1 MFDSIRTIPVRVRP
15 PYDVRIGSGLLGRC
29 GDYLAAL
36 LGQRR
41 IAVLA
46 DDTVASL
53 YLDTVTAALEDAGF
67 AVCSHIFPSGEGR
80 KNLSTLTELLEFL
93 ASEHLTR
100 TDCVAALG
108 GGVTGDMAGLAASLP
123 IRRGC
128 MFRTHLLAGLV
139 MLLSAEA
146 VIFGLA
152 VLIEATRFELVIE
165 PLLIWL
171 GILAL
176 ETVVFYGIAV
186 LCAMFT
192 GHVVML
198 PCLYLLV
205 NFIAVGFQLLV
216 EAVLYMFVY
225 GMSGMVDLPV
235 DWLSPLV
242 LFMRRTS
249 VGHADLVRPI
259 SGTGAEVA
267 IANFSGW
274 IYPLVWAA
282 FALLLLVCAGQLY
295 RRRRM
300 ESAGDTVAIPVLKPV
315 LKYIVALFAGLAMPV
330 GVYGMLLNV
339 PAYRT
344 QLAPFLLLTVLGA
357 ALGFVISEMVIRKSL
372 RIPRTVWRGCAVT
385 AAVCCLVVV
394 GAKCD
399 LTGYARRIPDTAQVK
414 SARIICNGYNS
425 ALTEAENIQAVEDI
439 HRAVVAEREKI
450 TDDTS
455 ITSLQLS
462 YKLSNGK
469 VLMREYT
476 LPNTSTRLAQIEQ
489 VLNCDEARTT
499 RNTPELAV
507 TLEHLTYTNIGYE
520 TESGDYLYVELTAE
534 QALDLYE
541 NAIVPDC
548 ADGTMGRAWLTDSG
562 TRQST
567 AYAVTI
573 GYQLSQYDPAT
584 GETTYAN
591 VDYTPLTDS
600 TRTLAWLRAHGIE
613 PLLEGDSI
621 KYGGDTDTQPAI
633 NTYETTDSS
642 FGR

>member
-1 MFDSIRTIPVRVRP
+1 MNWEVRTMPSKTSFCNGTEFRKCLSRWWPLWVIYGVILFIMLPGVLLNARSTIPYVSTGQISYLSNVILSETQMLLP
-15 PYDVRIGSGLLGRC
+15 LTAFCAGLLAAAAMFG
-29 GDYLAAL
+29 YLYTPR
-36 LGQRR
+36 G
-41 IAVLA
+41 
-46 DDTVASL
+46 
-53 YLDTVTAALEDAGF
+53 
-67 AVCSHIFPSGEGR
+67 
-80 KNLSTLTELLEFL
+80 
-93 ASEHLTR
+93 
-100 TDCVAALG
+100 
-108 GGVTGDMAGLAASLP
+108 AGLAASLP

-216 EAVLYMFVY
+216 EAVLYTFVY
-225 GMSGMVDLPV
+225 GMSGMADLPV

-259 SGTGAEVA
+259 SGTEAEVA

-330 GVYGMLLNV
+330 GVYG
-339 PAYRT
+339 
-344 QLAPFLLLTVLGA
+344 
-357 ALGFVISEMVIRKSL
+357 
-372 RIPRTVWRGCAVT
+372 
-385 AAVCCLVVV
+385 
-394 GAKCD
+394 
-399 LTGYARRIPDTAQVK
+399 
-414 SARIICNGYNS
+414 
-425 ALTEAENIQAVEDI
+425 
-439 HRAVVAEREKI
+439 
-450 TDDTS
+450 
-455 ITSLQLS
+455 
-462 YKLSNGK
+462 
-469 VLMREYT
+469 
-476 LPNTSTRLAQIEQ
+476 
-489 VLNCDEARTT
+489 
-499 RNTPELAV
+499 
-507 TLEHLTYTNIGYE
+507 
-520 TESGDYLYVELTAE
+520 
-534 QALDLYE
+534 
-541 NAIVPDC
+541 
-548 ADGTMGRAWLTDSG
+548 TMGRAWLTDSG

-584 GETTYAN
+584 GETTYADVN
-591 VDYTPLTDS
+591 YTPLTDS

-621 KYGGDTDTQPAI
+621 KYGGDADTQPAI

>member
-1 MFDSIRTIPVRVRP
+1 MPSKTSFCNGTEFRKCLSRWWPLWVIYGVILFIMLPGVLLNARTTT
-15 PYDVRIGSGLLGRC
+15 PYVSTEQISYLSNVILSETQMLLPLTAFCAGLLAAAAMFG
-29 GDYLAAL
+29 YLYTPR
-36 LGQRR
+36 G
-41 IAVLA
+41 
-46 DDTVASL
+46 
-53 YLDTVTAALEDAGF
+53 
-67 AVCSHIFPSGEGR
+67 
-80 KNLSTLTELLEFL
+80 
-93 ASEHLTR
+93 
-100 TDCVAALG
+100 
-108 GGVTGDMAGLAASLP
+108 AGLAASLP

-128 MFRTHLLAGLV
+128 MFRTHLLAGLL

-205 NFIAVGFQLLV
+205 NFIAVGFQLLI
-216 EAVLYMFVY
+216 ESVLYTFVY
-225 GMSGMVDLPV
+225 GMSGMIDLPV

-259 SGTGAEVA
+259 SGTEAEVA

-274 IYPLVWAA
+274 TYPLVWAT

-315 LKYIVALFAGLAMPV
+315 LKYIVALFAGLALPV

-339 PAYRT
+339 PAYRAH
-344 QLAPFLLLTVLGA
+344 LAPFLLLAVLGA

-399 LTGYARRIPDTAQVK
+399 LTGYARRIPDTAQVE
-414 SARIICNGYNS
+414 SVRIICNGYN
-425 ALTEAENIQAVEDI
+425 ATLT
-439 HRAVVAEREKI
+439 
-450 TDDTS
+450 
-455 ITSLQLS
+455 

-469 VLMREYT
+469 VLMREYV
-476 LPNTSTRLAQIEQ
+476 LPDTSARLAQIEQ

-584 GETTYAN
+584 GETTYAD

-621 KYGGDTDTQPAI
+621 KYGGDADTQPAI
-633 NTYETTDSS
+633 NTHETTDSS

>member
-1 MFDSIRTIPVRVRP
+1 
-15 PYDVRIGSGLLGRC
+15 
-29 GDYLAAL
+29 
-36 LGQRR
+36 
-41 IAVLA
+41 
-46 DDTVASL
+46 
-53 YLDTVTAALEDAGF
+53 
-67 AVCSHIFPSGEGR
+67 
-80 KNLSTLTELLEFL
+80 
-93 ASEHLTR
+93 
-100 TDCVAALG
+100 
-108 GGVTGDMAGLAASLP
+108 
-123 IRRGC
+123 
-128 MFRTHLLAGLV
+128 
-139 MLLSAEA
+139 MLLSAEV

-152 VLIEATRFELVIE
+152 VLIEATRFGLVIE

-205 NFIAVGFQLLV
+205 NFIAVGFQLLI
-216 EAVLYMFVY
+216 ESVLYMFVY

-259 SGTGAEVA
+259 SGTEAEVA

-274 IYPLVWAA
+274 TYPLVWAA

-315 LKYIVALFAGLAMPV
+315 LKYIVALFAGLALPV

-339 PAYRT
+339 PAYRAH
-344 QLAPFLLLTVLGA
+344 LAPFLLLAVLGA

-399 LTGYARRIPDTAQVK
+399 LSGYARRIPDTAQVK
-414 SARIICNGYNS
+414 SVRIICNSYN
-425 ALTEAENIQAVEDI
+425 ATLTEAENIQAVEDI

-455 ITSLQLS
+455 ITSLQLT

-476 LPNTSTRLAQIEQ
+476 LPNTSTHLAQIEQ

-520 TESGDYLYVELTAE
+520 TESGDYLYMELTAE

-562 TRQST
+562 TRIST

-573 GYQLSQYDPAT
+573 SYQLSQYDPAT
-584 GETTYAN
+584 GETTYAD

-613 PLLEGDSI
+613 PLLEGDSS
-621 KYGGDTDTQPAI
+621 KYGGDADTQPAI

>member
-1 MFDSIRTIPVRVRP
+1 
-15 PYDVRIGSGLLGRC
+15 
-29 GDYLAAL
+29 
-36 LGQRR
+36 
-41 IAVLA
+41 
-46 DDTVASL
+46 
-53 YLDTVTAALEDAGF
+53 
-67 AVCSHIFPSGEGR
+67 
-80 KNLSTLTELLEFL
+80 
-93 ASEHLTR
+93 
-100 TDCVAALG
+100 
-108 GGVTGDMAGLAASLP
+108 
-123 IRRGC
+123 
-128 MFRTHLLAGLV
+128 
-139 MLLSAEA
+139 
-146 VIFGLA
+146 
-152 VLIEATRFELVIE
+152 
-165 PLLIWL
+165 
-171 GILAL
+171 
-176 ETVVFYGIAV
+176 
-186 LCAMFT
+186 
-192 GHVVML
+192 ML

-205 NFIAVGFQLLV
+205 NFIAVGFQLLIKS
-216 EAVLYMFVY
+216 VLYMFVY

-249 VGHADLVRPI
+249 VSNDYLVRPI
-259 SGTGAEVA
+259 SGTGAEAAV
-267 IANFSGW
+267 NSFSGW
-274 IYPLVWAA
+274 TYPLVWAA

-399 LTGYARRIPDTAQVK
+399 LSGYARRIPDTAQVE

-425 ALTEAENIQAVEDI
+425 TLTEAENIQAVEDI

-455 ITSLQLS
+455 ITSLQLT

-476 LPNTSTRLAQIEQ
+476 LPDTSTRLAQIEQ
-489 VLNCDEARTT
+489 VLNSDEARAT
-499 RNTPELAV
+499 RNTPALAM
-507 TLEHLTYTNIGYE
+507 TPEHLTYANIGYE
-520 TESGDYLYVELTAE
+520 AESGDYLYVELTAE

-613 PLLEGDSI
+613 PLLEGESI
-621 KYGGDTDTQPAI
+621 KYGGEPDTQPAA
-633 NTYETTDSS
+633 NAYETGDSS

>member
-1 MFDSIRTIPVRVRP
+1 MPSKTSFCNGTEFRKCLSRWWPLWVIYGVILFIMLPGVLLNARSTIPYVSAEQSSYLSNVILSETQMLLP
-15 PYDVRIGSGLLGRC
+15 LTAFCAGLLAAAAMFG
-29 GDYLAAL
+29 YLYTPR
-36 LGQRR
+36 G
-41 IAVLA
+41 
-46 DDTVASL
+46 
-53 YLDTVTAALEDAGF
+53 
-67 AVCSHIFPSGEGR
+67 
-80 KNLSTLTELLEFL
+80 
-93 ASEHLTR
+93 
-100 TDCVAALG
+100 
-108 GGVTGDMAGLAASLP
+108 AGLAASLP

-128 MFRTHLLAGLV
+128 MFRTHLLAGLL

-198 PCLYLLV
+198 PFLYLLV

-216 EAVLYMFVY
+216 ETVLYMFVY

-249 VGHADLVRPI
+249 VSRDHLLRPI
-259 SGTGAEVA
+259 SGTEAEAAVSS
-267 IANFSGW
+267 FSGW
-274 IYPLVWAA
+274 TYPLVWAA

-339 PAYRT
+339 PAYRA

-372 RIPRTVWRGCAVT
+372 RVPRTVWRGCVITAV
-385 AAVCCLVVV
+385 VCCLVVV

-399 LTGYARRIPDTAQVK
+399 LSGYARRIPDTAQVK
-414 SARIICNGYNS
+414 SVRIICNGYNS
-425 ALTEAENIQAVEDI
+425 TLTEAENIQAVEDI

-455 ITSLQLS
+455 ITSLQLT

-469 VLMREYT
+469 VLMREYV

-520 TESGDYLYVELTAE
+520 TESGDYLYMELTAE

-573 GYQLSQYDPAT
+573 SYQLSQYDPAT
-584 GETTYAN
+584 GETTYAD

-621 KYGGDTDTQPAI
+621 KYGGDADTQPAI

>member
-1 MFDSIRTIPVRVRP
+1 MNWEVQTMPSKTSFCNGTEFRKCLSRWWPLWVIYGVILFIMLPGALLNARSTIPYVSTGQISYLSNVILSETQMLLP
-15 PYDVRIGSGLLGRC
+15 LTAFCAGLLAAAAMFG
-29 GDYLAAL
+29 YLYTP
-36 LGQRR
+36 R
-41 IAVLA
+41 
-46 DDTVASL
+46 S
-53 YLDTVTAALEDAGF
+53 
-67 AVCSHIFPSGEGR
+67 
-80 KNLSTLTELLEFL
+80 
-93 ASEHLTR
+93 
-100 TDCVAALG
+100 
-108 GGVTGDMAGLAASLP
+108 AGLAASLP

-274 IYPLVWAA
+274 TYPLVWAA

-300 ESAGDTVAIPVLKPV
+300 ESAGDTVAIPALKPV

-339 PAYRT
+339 PAYRAH
-344 QLAPFLLLTVLGA
+344 LAPFLLLAVLGA

-385 AAVCCLVVV
+385 AAVCCLVVI

-399 LTGYARRIPDTAQVK
+399 LTGYARRIPDAAQVK
-414 SARIICNGYNS
+414 SVRIICNGYHS

-455 ITSLQLS
+455 ITSLQLT

-469 VLMREYT
+469 VLMREYM
-476 LPNTSTRLAQIEQ
+476 LPDTSTRLAQIEQ

-507 TLEHLTYTNIGYE
+507 TLEHLTYANIGYE

-573 GYQLSQYDPAT
+573 GYQLSQYDPVT
-584 GETTYAN
+584 GETTYAD

-613 PLLEGDSI
+613 PLLEGNSI
-621 KYGGDTDTQPAI
+621 KYGGDADTQPAI

>member
-1 MFDSIRTIPVRVRP
+1 MIEIRDVVKTFDGFRALDGVTMTVPRGAVYGLVGPNGAGKSTLIRHLTGIYRPDSGVIDIDGQPVYENPAVKARIAYIPDDVFYFPQATIPDMMRYYRGIYP
-15 PYDVRIGSGLLGRC
+15 KFDAERYQKLGEVF
-29 GDYLAAL
+29 
-36 LGQRR
+36 Q
-41 IAVLA
+41 
-46 DDTVASL
+46 
-53 YLDTVTAALEDAGF
+53 LD
-67 AVCSHIFPSGEGR
+67 PKR
-80 KNLSTLTELLEFL
+80 Q
-93 ASEHLTR
+93 
-100 TDCVAALG
+100 
-108 GGVTGDMAGLAASLP
+108 
-123 IRRGC
+123 IRRLSKG
-128 MFRTHLLAGLV
+128 MQKQAAFWLAMCLRPDVLV
-139 MLLSAEA
+139 LDE
-146 VIFGLA
+146 
-152 VLIEATRFELVIE
+152 
-165 PLLIWL
+165 
-171 GILAL
+171 
-176 ETVVFYGIAV
+176 
-186 LCAMFT
+186 
-192 GHVVML
+192 
-198 PCLYLLV
+198 
-205 NFIAVGFQLLV
+205 
-216 EAVLYMFVY
+216 
-225 GMSGMVDLPV
+225 PV

-249 VGHADLVRPI
+249 ISRDYLPRPI
-259 SGTGAEVA
+259 SGTGAEAAV
-267 IANFSGW
+267 NSFSGW
-274 IYPLVWAA
+274 TYPLVWAA

-344 QLAPFLLLTVLGA
+344 HLVPFLLLAVLGA

-399 LTGYARRIPDTAQVK
+399 LMGYARRIPDTAQVK

-425 ALTEAENIQAVEDI
+425 TFSEAENIQAVEDL
-439 HRAVVAEREKI
+439 HRAVVTEREKI

-455 ITSLQLS
+455 ITSLQLT

-520 TESGDYLYVELTAE
+520 TESGDYLYMELTAE

-591 VDYTPLTDS
+591 VNYTPLTGS
-600 TRTLAWLRAHGIE
+600 TRTLAWLRAHDIK

-621 KYGGDTDTQPAI
+621 KYGGEPDTQPAT
-633 NTYETTDSS
+633 NTYETADSS
-642 FGR
+642 IGR

>member
-1 MFDSIRTIPVRVRP
+1 MEKKLTHSKWF
-15 PYDVRIGSGLLGRC
+15 
-29 GDYLAAL
+29 
-36 LGQRR
+36 
-41 IAVLA
+41 
-46 DDTVASL
+46 L
-53 YLDTVTAALEDAGF
+53 YLTEFFAGMSVMAVELGASRLMAPYFSSSQIVWTVIIGVIMIAMAVGNIWGGRMADKSKSPDRLYGRVIIAAIWIALIPFVGRWMIAGISF
-67 AVCSHIFPSGEGR
+67 
-80 KNLSTLTELLEFL
+80 
-93 ASEHLTR
+93 
-100 TDCVAALG
+100 
-108 GGVTGDMAGLAASLP
+108 
-123 IRRGC
+123 
-128 MFRTHLLAGLV
+128 LLATF
-139 MLLSAEA
+139 
-146 VIFGLA
+146 I
-152 VLIEATRFELVIE
+152 TK
-165 PLLIWL
+165 
-171 GILAL
+171 
-176 ETVVFYGIAV
+176 
-186 LCAMFT
+186 
-192 GHVVML
+192 
-198 PCLYLLV
+198 
-205 NFIAVGFQLLV
+205 NF
-216 EAVLYMFVY
+216 
-225 GMSGMVDLPV
+225 
-235 DWLSPLV
+235 
-242 LFMRRTS
+242 
-249 VGHADLVRPI
+249 
-259 SGTGAEVA
+259 
-267 IANFSGW
+267 
-274 IYPLVWAA
+274 LVWAA

-330 GVYGMLLNV
+330 GVYGVLLNV
-339 PAYRT
+339 PAYRA

-357 ALGFVISEMVIRKSL
+357 ALGFVISEMAIRKSL
-372 RIPRTVWRGCAVT
+372 RVPRTVWRGCAVT

-399 LTGYARRIPDTAQVK
+399 LSGYARRIPDTAQVK
-414 SARIICNGYNS
+414 SVRIICNSYNS
-425 ALTEAENIQAVEDI
+425 TLTEAENIQAVEDI

-455 ITSLQLS
+455 ITSLQLT

-476 LPNTSTRLAQIEQ
+476 PPDTSTRLAQIEQ
-489 VLNCDEARTT
+489 VLNCDEARAS

-507 TLEHLTYTNIGYE
+507 TLEHLTYANIGYE
-520 TESGDYLYVELTAE
+520 AESGDYLYMELTAE

-562 TRQST
+562 TRQGT

-573 GYQLSQYDPAT
+573 SYQLSQYDPAT
-584 GETTYAN
+584 GETTYAD

-621 KYGGDTDTQPAI
+621 KYGGDADTQPAI

>member
-1 MFDSIRTIPVRVRP
+1 MNWEVQTMPSKTSFCNGTEFRKCLSRWWPLWVIYGVILFIMLPGVLLNARTTT
-15 PYDVRIGSGLLGRC
+15 PYVSTEQIGYLSNVILSETQMLLPLTAFCAGLLAAAAMFG
-29 GDYLAAL
+29 YLYTPR
-36 LGQRR
+36 G
-41 IAVLA
+41 
-46 DDTVASL
+46 
-53 YLDTVTAALEDAGF
+53 
-67 AVCSHIFPSGEGR
+67 
-80 KNLSTLTELLEFL
+80 
-93 ASEHLTR
+93 
-100 TDCVAALG
+100 
-108 GGVTGDMAGLAASLP
+108 AGLAASLP

-146 VIFGLA
+146 VIFG
-152 VLIEATRFELVIE
+152 
-165 PLLIWL
+165 
-171 GILAL
+171 
-176 ETVVFYGIAV
+176 IAV

-205 NFIAVGFQLLV
+205 NFIAVGFQLLI
-216 EAVLYMFVY
+216 ESVLYTFVY
-225 GMSGMVDLPV
+225 GMSGMVYLPV

-249 VGHADLVRPI
+249 VSRDYLLRPI

-267 IANFSGW
+267 VNGFSGW
-274 IYPLVWAA
+274 TYPLVWAA

-339 PAYRT
+339 PAYRAH
-344 QLAPFLLLTVLGA
+344 LAPFLLLAVLGA

-372 RIPRTVWRGCAVT
+372 PIPRTVWRGCAVT

-399 LTGYARRIPDTAQVK
+399 LSGYARRIPDTAQVK
-414 SARIICNGYNS
+414 SVRIICNGYNS
-425 ALTEAENIQAVEDI
+425 TFSEAQNIQAVEDI

-455 ITSLQLS
+455 ITSLQLT

-476 LPNTSTRLAQIEQ
+476 LPNTSARLEQIEQ
-489 VLNCDEARTT
+489 VLNSDEARTT
-499 RNTPELAV
+499 RNTPALPM
-507 TLEHLTYTNIGYE
+507 TLEHLTYANIGYE
-520 TESGDYLYVELTAE
+520 AESGDYLYMELTAE

-591 VDYTPLTDS
+591 VNYTPLTDS
-600 TRTLAWLRAHGIE
+600 TRTLAWLRAHDIK

-621 KYGGDTDTQPAI
+621 KYGGEPDTQPAI
-633 NTYETTDSS
+633 NTYETADSS
-642 FGR
+642 SGR

>member
-1 MFDSIRTIPVRVRP
+1 MPSKTSFCNGAEFRKCLSRWWPLWVIYGVILFIMLPGVLLNARTTT
-15 PYDVRIGSGLLGRC
+15 PYVSTDQISYLSNVILSETQMLLPLTAFCAGLLAAAAMFG
-29 GDYLAAL
+29 YLYTP
-36 LGQRR
+36 R
-41 IAVLA
+41 
-46 DDTVASL
+46 S
-53 YLDTVTAALEDAGF
+53 
-67 AVCSHIFPSGEGR
+67 
-80 KNLSTLTELLEFL
+80 
-93 ASEHLTR
+93 
-100 TDCVAALG
+100 
-108 GGVTGDMAGLAASLP
+108 AGLAASLP

-128 MFRTHLLAGLV
+128 MFRTHLLAGLL

-216 EAVLYMFVY
+216 EAVLYTFVY

-249 VGHADLVRPI
+249 ISNDYLLRPI
-259 SGTGAEVA
+259 SGTGAE
-267 IANFSGW
+267 
-274 IYPLVWAA
+274 
-282 FALLLLVCAGQLY
+282 
-295 RRRRM
+295 
-300 ESAGDTVAIPVLKPV
+300 
-315 LKYIVALFAGLAMPV
+315 
-330 GVYGMLLNV
+330 
-339 PAYRT
+339 
-344 QLAPFLLLTVLGA
+344 
-357 ALGFVISEMVIRKSL
+357 
-372 RIPRTVWRGCAVT
+372 
-385 AAVCCLVVV
+385 AVCCLVVV

-399 LTGYARRIPDTAQVK
+399 LSGYARRIPDAAQVE
-414 SARIICNGYNS
+414 SVRIICNGYNS
-425 ALTEAENIQAVEDI
+425 TLTEAENIQAVEDI

-455 ITSLQLS
+455 ITSLQLT

-476 LPNTSTRLAQIEQ
+476 LPDTSTRLAQIEQ

-499 RNTPELAV
+499 RNTPALPV
-507 TLEHLTYTNIGYE
+507 TLEHLTYASIGYE
-520 TESGDYLYVELTAE
+520 AESGDYLYVELTAE

-621 KYGGDTDTQPAI
+621 KYGGDADTQPAI

>member
-1 MFDSIRTIPVRVRP
+1 MNWEVQTMPSKTSFCNGTEFRKCLSRWWPLWVIYGIILFIMLPGALLNARSTIPYVST
-15 PYDVRIGSGLLGRC
+15 DQIGYLSNVILSETQMLLPLTAFCAGLLAAAAMFG
-29 GDYLAAL
+29 YLYTPR
-36 LGQRR
+36 G
-41 IAVLA
+41 
-46 DDTVASL
+46 
-53 YLDTVTAALEDAGF
+53 
-67 AVCSHIFPSGEGR
+67 
-80 KNLSTLTELLEFL
+80 
-93 ASEHLTR
+93 
-100 TDCVAALG
+100 
-108 GGVTGDMAGLAASLP
+108 AGLAASLP

-128 MFRTHLLAGLV
+128 MFRTHLLAGLL
-139 MLLSAEA
+139 MLLSAEV

-282 FALLLLVCAGQLY
+282 FALLLLV
-295 RRRRM
+295 
-300 ESAGDTVAIPVLKPV
+300 
-315 LKYIVALFAGLAMPV
+315 ALFAGLAMPV

-344 QLAPFLLLTVLGA
+344 HLVPFLLLAVLGA

-399 LTGYARRIPDTAQVK
+399 LSGYARRIPDAAQVK
-414 SARIICNGYNS
+414 SVRIICNGYNS
-425 ALTEAENIQAVEDI
+425 TFSEAQNIQAVEDI

-455 ITSLQLS
+455 ITSLQLT

-476 LPNTSTRLAQIEQ
+476 LPDTSTRLAQIEQ
-489 VLNCDEARTT
+489 VLNCDEARAT
-499 RNTPELAV
+499 RNTPELPV
-507 TLEHLTYTNIGYE
+507 TLEHLTYASIGYE
-520 TESGDYLYVELTAE
+520 AESGDYLYVELTAE

-600 TRTLAWLRAHGIE
+600 TRTLAWLRAHDIK

-621 KYGGDTDTQPAI
+621 KYGGEPDTQPAI
-633 NTYETTDSS
+633 NTYETGDSS